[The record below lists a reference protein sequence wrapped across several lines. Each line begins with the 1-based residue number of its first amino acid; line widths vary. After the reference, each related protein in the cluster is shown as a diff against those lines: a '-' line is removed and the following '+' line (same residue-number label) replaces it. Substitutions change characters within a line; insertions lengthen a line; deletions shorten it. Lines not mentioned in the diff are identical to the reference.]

1 MPTSTADR
9 PVVLRQCN
17 GCQAALRPATV
28 AEITAQ
34 RDRRPLPDVRPA
46 CPVCAP
52 TATREDLAVL
62 AAAHIAVRT
71 GEVGG
76 LPQDVLERALRAAID
91 LAAVL
96 RAVRDVR
103 AGAGQ

>member
-1 MPTSTADR
+1 
-9 PVVLRQCN
+9 VVLRQCN

-71 GEVGG
+71 GAVVDMP
-76 LPQDVLERALRAAID
+76 LDVVERAAGLAVD
-91 LAAVL
+91 LAAAL
-96 RAVRDVR
+96 RDIAEARDG
-103 AGAGQ
+103 GAR

>member
-1 MPTSTADR
+1 MPTLADQ
-9 PVVLRQCN
+9 PQVLRRCN
-17 GCQAALRPATV
+17 GCGAALRPATTK
-28 AEITAQ
+28 ELTAQ
-34 RDRRPLPDVRPA
+34 REGRALPDARPD
-46 CPVCAP
+46 CRDCAP
-52 TATREDLAVL
+52 SATREDLVVL

-103 AGAGQ
+103 AGADR